1 MGCACSSPRTGS
13 LSSTFLPQNQIMSPE
28 LREDIH
34 EDLGVSLVACSLKGW
49 RKTQEDTS
57 AIVINLGG
65 RKDMLG
71 VGVFDGHSGQEASKY
86 VAENMWNQVIATT
99 EWGHGDIA
107 GALKAAFLAVDANM
121 QRDKVCHG
129 TTAVVAVL
137 TPGNLYV
144 ANCGD
149 SRAVLCK
156 EGVATAM
163 STDHKPC
170 VYTERSRVIRCGG
183 QQVIPGEFGG
193 VARVTAP
200 GSMVAMATSRSLGDF
215 HFKRNYN
222 ADQSEQVVSP
232 AAEVVCVRR
241 ALGDEFLILG
251 TDGVWDVLSNQEVG
265 DMMRGSNRTRIP
277 RVPAPPPPPSVV
289 WENSSSQAS
298 AAAAAAAAAENS
310 RRDAADG
317 GGRAGKA
324 SREPGAP
331 QSLGA
336 TMSQKA
342 GGVPTDY
349 PAGATNGFLP
359 AAVPTTPYHPPVTP
373 HNLQQTTPFGARAA
387 ASASAAAAAGAGADP
402 YDSSDCGSSDAG
414 DDAVGPSQVGMSI
427 DGESSGGSRRPG
439 EYFTASSAATGSKRP
454 PAFIRLITPTLLR
467 LVTPTPPNPANGPP
481 RPAAAA
487 ASEATAAKEGVAGGG
502 KGRNSPPPVAVGG
515 ASTAVRDGAR
525 AEVKPGSD
533 SGKGDG
539 SVGKGPSVAGQ
550 GESSDVMTELVCAYA
565 GETGAESESAAA
577 ATTGG
582 GTPGAASPAAPASEA
597 SASEISAAA
606 AAAANSSSQAEG
618 TELTSVAGA
627 RSPASDDKPVCLAV
641 GVDEAGVPPGGICSS
656 EASKVSSGKEG
667 VHAGG
672 AQSAPHNNEPI
683 AGEKERD
690 HALRLPVGEP
700 GSLSSSSSSSSI
712 TAGELSPSDKKPP
725 EKGKDGTVGEGLDPK
740 QGVAGDKDK
749 DKVGG
754 VPDGGGG
761 GSWSTT
767 PPPRPP
773 VSLPRR
779 GSGEGASARASAAAP
794 EASGVGSTS
803 SSRSNSVVDDSTS
816 APAAPAASVATKPA
830 ANGHHDDDNHGGITS
845 RARNPGTGA
854 SSVVTP
860 NPSGGR
866 ASGSSDG
873 GGITP
878 SARTPGA
885 SSGGGGV
892 STAGTTP
899 ASARTPGGGAFGIG
913 GSSSSGGG
921 GGTWTSGGVGQ
932 TPSRRPSTSRG
943 ATPSRVSSY
952 RRSNGSGINLGLF
965 KGSSSLS
972 VSLSGQGDRSAIGA
986 VQGVLDQALL
996 KGSQDNMTL
1005 IAVDL
1010 RGFLEASSPNS
1021 DSDS

>member
-99 EWGHGDIA
+99 EWGQGDID

-129 TTAVVAVL
+129 TTAVVAVV
-137 TPGNLYV
+137 TPGYLYV

-170 VYTERSRVIRCGG
+170 VYTEMSRVIRCGG

-241 ALGDEFLILG
+241 TLGDEFLILG
-251 TDGVWDVLSNQEVG
+251 TDGVWDVLSNQEVS
-265 DMMRGSNRTRIP
+265 DMMRASNRTRIP
-277 RVPAPPPPPSVV
+277 RVPTPRPPPSVI

-298 AAAAAAAAAENS
+298 AAAAAAAAVAENS

-336 TMSQKA
+336 TSSQKA
-342 GGVPTDY
+342 AGDSKDT

-359 AAVPTTPYHPPVTP
+359 TAVPTTPYHPPVTP

-402 YDSSDCGSSDAG
+402 YDSSDFGSSDEG
-414 DDAVGPSQVGMSI
+414 DGAVDPSQVGMSI
-427 DGESSGGSRRPG
+427 DEESGGGDRQPG
-439 EYFTASSAATGSKRP
+439 DYFLASSAATGSKRP

-481 RPAAAA
+481 RAAAA
-487 ASEATAAKEGVAGGG
+487 PASEATAAKEGVAGGG

-515 ASTAVRDGAR
+515 AVRVASEGASAAVGDGAR
-525 AEVKPGSD
+525 AEDKPGSD
-533 SGKGDG
+533 SAKDGD
-539 SVGKGPSVAGQ
+539 SVGNGPSVAGQ
-550 GESSDVMTELVCAYA
+550 EGSSDVMTELVCAYA
-565 GETGAESESAAA
+565 GETSAESESAAA
-577 ATTGG
+577 ATTGSE
-582 GTPGAASPAAPASEA
+582 TPAAAAPAAPASEA

-606 AAAANSSSQAEG
+606 ATAAAGASGANSSSQMEG
-618 TELTSVAGA
+618 KELTSVAGA
-627 RSPASDDKPVCLAV
+627 RPPASNDKPVCLAV
-641 GVDEAGVPPGGICSS
+641 GVDEAGVPPG
-656 EASKVSSGKEG
+656 
-667 VHAGG
+667 
-672 AQSAPHNNEPI
+672 
-683 AGEKERD
+683 R
-690 HALRLPVGEP
+690 
-700 GSLSSSSSSSSI
+700 
-712 TAGELSPSDKKPP
+712 
-725 EKGKDGTVGEGLDPK
+725 
-740 QGVAGDKDK
+740 
-749 DKVGG
+749 
-754 VPDGGGG
+754 
-761 GSWSTT
+761 
-767 PPPRPP
+767 
-773 VSLPRR
+773 
-779 GSGEGASARASAAAP
+779 
-794 EASGVGSTS
+794 
-803 SSRSNSVVDDSTS
+803 
-816 APAAPAASVATKPA
+816 
-830 ANGHHDDDNHGGITS
+830 
-845 RARNPGTGA
+845 
-854 SSVVTP
+854 
-860 NPSGGR
+860 
-866 ASGSSDG
+866 
-873 GGITP
+873 
-878 SARTPGA
+878 
-885 SSGGGGV
+885 
-892 STAGTTP
+892 
-899 ASARTPGGGAFGIG
+899 
-913 GSSSSGGG
+913 
-921 GGTWTSGGVGQ
+921 
-932 TPSRRPSTSRG
+932 
-943 ATPSRVSSY
+943 
-952 RRSNGSGINLGLF
+952 
-965 KGSSSLS
+965 
-972 VSLSGQGDRSAIGA
+972 
-986 VQGVLDQALL
+986 
-996 KGSQDNMTL
+996 
-1005 IAVDL
+1005 
-1010 RGFLEASSPNS
+1010 
-1021 DSDS
+1021 

>member
-1 MGCACSSPRTGS
+1 
-13 LSSTFLPQNQIMSPE
+13 MSPE

-71 VGVFDGHSGQEASKY
+71 VAVFDGHSGQEASKY

-99 EWGHGDIA
+99 EWGQGDID
-107 GALKAAFLAVDANM
+107 GALRAAFLAVDANM

-129 TTAVVAVL
+129 TTAVVAVV
-137 TPGNLYV
+137 TPGYLYV

-170 VYTERSRVIRCGG
+170 LYTEMSRVIRCGG

-200 GSMVAMATSRSLGDF
+200 GNMVAMATSRSLGDF

-232 AAEVVCVRR
+232 AAEVACVRR

-251 TDGVWDVLSNQEVG
+251 TDGVWDVLSNQEVS
-265 DMMRGSNRTRIP
+265 DMMRASKRTRIP
-277 RVPAPPPPPSVV
+277 RAPAPPPPPSVI

-298 AAAAAAAAAENS
+298 AAAAAAAAAVAAAAAENS
-310 RRDAADG
+310 IRDAADG

-336 TMSQKA
+336 TTSHKSA
-342 GGVPTDY
+342 GGPYDT

-373 HNLQQTTPFGARAA
+373 HNFQQTTPFGARAA
-387 ASASAAAAAGAGADP
+387 ASAAAAAAAGAGADP
-402 YDSSDCGSSDAG
+402 YDSSDFGGSDGG
-414 DDAVGPSQVGMSI
+414 DGAVEPSQVGMSI
-427 DGESSGGSRRPG
+427 DGESGGGGRRPG
-439 EYFTASSAATGSKRP
+439 DDFPASSAATGSKRP

-481 RPAAAA
+481 RAAAVP

-502 KGRNSPPPVAVGG
+502 RGRNSPPPVAVGG
-515 ASTAVRDGAR
+515 AVRVASEGASAAVEDGALAEDKPRRDG
-525 AEVKPGSD
+525 
-533 SGKGDG
+533 GKGGD
-539 SVGKGPSVAGQ
+539 SVGNESSVAGQ
-550 GESSDVMTELVCAYA
+550 EGRSGVMTELVCAYA

-577 ATTGG
+577 ARTGSE
-582 GTPGAASPAAPASEA
+582 TPAAAAPAAPASEA
-597 SASEISAAA
+597 SAPEISAAAEAAA
-606 AAAANSSSQAEG
+606 AAAAAGAAGANSSSQVEG
-618 TELTSVAGA
+618 TELTSEAGA
-627 RSPASDDKPVCLAV
+627 RPPASDDKPVCLAV
-641 GVDEAGVPPGGICSS
+641 GVDEAVVPPGRTCSS

-667 VHAGG
+667 VHAGA
-672 AQSAPHNNEPI
+672 AQSAPHNNEPT
-683 AGEKERD
+683 AGEKKRD
-690 HALRLPVGEP
+690 STLRLPVGEP
-700 GSLSSSSSSSSI
+700 GSLSSSSSSSSTI
-712 TAGELSPSDKKPP
+712 AAGEPSPSDTGPP
-725 EKGKDGTVGEGLDPK
+725 GKGKDGTVGEGLERK
-740 QGVAGDKDK
+740 QGVAGDK

-767 PPPRPP
+767 PPPRSP
-773 VSLPRR
+773 VSLLGR
-779 GSGEGASARASAAAP
+779 GGGEGASTRASAVAP
-794 EASGVGSTS
+794 EASGVGNSRTSTSTS
-803 SSRSNSVVDDSTS
+803 STSNSVVDDSTS
-816 APAAPAASVATKPA
+816 APAAPAATVATNPVA
-830 ANGHHDDDNHGGITS
+830 SGHHDDGDHGGTTS
-845 RARNPGTGA
+845 RARTPGAGA

-873 GGITP
+873 DGITP

-899 ASARTPGGGAFGIG
+899 ASARTPGGGAFSIG
-913 GSSSSGGG
+913 GSISGGG
-921 GGTWTSGGVGQ
+921 GGTWTSGAVGQ

-943 ATPSRVSSY
+943 ATSSRVNSY

-996 KGSQDNMTL
+996 KGSQ
-1005 IAVDL
+1005 
-1010 RGFLEASSPNS
+1010 
-1021 DSDS
+1021 

>member
-1 MGCACSSPRTGS
+1 
-13 LSSTFLPQNQIMSPE
+13 
-28 LREDIH
+28 
-34 EDLGVSLVACSLKGW
+34 
-49 RKTQEDTS
+49 
-57 AIVINLGG
+57 
-65 RKDMLG
+65 MLG

-99 EWGHGDIA
+99 EWGQGDID

-129 TTAVVAVL
+129 TTAVVAVV
-137 TPGNLYV
+137 TPEYLYV

-156 EGVATAM
+156 EGVSTAM

-170 VYTERSRVIRCGG
+170 VYTEMSRVIRCGG

-241 ALGDEFLILG
+241 TLGDEFLILG
-251 TDGVWDVLSNQEVG
+251 TDGVWDVLSNQEVS
-265 DMMRGSNRTRIP
+265 DMMRASNRTRIP
-277 RVPAPPPPPSVV
+277 RVPAPRPPPSVI

-298 AAAAAAAAAENS
+298 AAAAAAAAAAVAENS

-336 TMSQKA
+336 TTSQKA
-342 GGVPTDY
+342 AGDSNDT

-359 AAVPTTPYHPPVTP
+359 TAVPTTPHHPPVTP

-387 ASASAAAAAGAGADP
+387 ASASAAAAAGAGTDP
-402 YDSSDCGSSDAG
+402 YDSSDFGSSDGG
-414 DDAVGPSQVGMSI
+414 DGAVDPSQVGMSI
-427 DGESSGGSRRPG
+427 DEESGGGDRRPG
-439 EYFTASSAATGSKRP
+439 DYFLASSAATGSKRP

-481 RPAAAA
+481 RAAAA
-487 ASEATAAKEGVAGGG
+487 PASEATAAKKGVAGGG
-502 KGRNSPPPVAVGG
+502 KGRNSPPPVAVG
-515 ASTAVRDGAR
+515 DGAC
-525 AEVKPGSD
+525 AEDKPGSD
-533 SGKGDG
+533 SGKGGD
-539 SVGKGPSVAGQ
+539 SVGNGPSVAGQ
-550 GESSDVMTELVCAYA
+550 GGSSGVMTELVCAYA
-565 GETGAESESAAA
+565 GETGAESESAAPATMGSETPA
-577 ATTGG
+577 A
-582 GTPGAASPAAPASEA
+582 AAPAAPASEA

-606 AAAANSSSQAEG
+606 ATATAAAGASGANSSSPAEG

-627 RSPASDDKPVCLAV
+627 RPPASNDKPVCLAV
-641 GVDEAGVPPGGICSS
+641 GVDEAGVLPGRTCSS
-656 EASKVSSGKEG
+656 EASKVYSGKEA
-667 VHAGG
+667 VHAGA
-672 AQSAPHNNEPI
+672 AQSAPHSNESA
-683 AGEKERD
+683 AGEKKRD
-690 HALRLPVGEP
+690 STLRLPVGEP

-712 TAGELSPSDKKPP
+712 AAGEALPSDAGPP
-725 EKGKDGTVGEGLDPK
+725 GKDGTVGEELARK

-749 DKVGG
+749 VGGG

-773 VSLPRR
+773 GSLPRH
-779 GSGEGASARASAAAP
+779 GGGEGASTRASATAP
-794 EASGVGSTS
+794 EASGVGSS
-803 SSRSNSVVDDSTS
+803 SSSIKSVVDDSAS
-816 APAAPAASVATKPA
+816 APAAPAASVATNPA
-830 ANGHHDDDNHGGITS
+830 ASGHNDDGDHGGTTS
-845 RARNPGTGA
+845 RARTPGAGA
-854 SSVVTP
+854 SSEVTP
-860 NPSGGR
+860 NPGGRR

-899 ASARTPGGGAFGIG
+899 ASGRTPGGGAFSIG
-913 GSSSSGGG
+913 GSSSGGG

-943 ATPSRVSSY
+943 TTPSRVNSY
-952 RRSNGSGINLGLF
+952 RRSSGSGINLGLF
-965 KGSSSLS
+965 KGPSSLS

-996 KGSQDNMTL
+996 KGSQ
-1005 IAVDL
+1005 
-1010 RGFLEASSPNS
+1010 
-1021 DSDS
+1021 

>member
-1 MGCACSSPRTGS
+1 
-13 LSSTFLPQNQIMSPE
+13 
-28 LREDIH
+28 
-34 EDLGVSLVACSLKGW
+34 
-49 RKTQEDTS
+49 
-57 AIVINLGG
+57 
-65 RKDMLG
+65 
-71 VGVFDGHSGQEASKY
+71 
-86 VAENMWNQVIATT
+86 
-99 EWGHGDIA
+99 
-107 GALKAAFLAVDANM
+107 
-121 QRDKVCHG
+121 
-129 TTAVVAVL
+129 
-137 TPGNLYV
+137 
-144 ANCGD
+144 
-149 SRAVLCK
+149 
-156 EGVATAM
+156 M

-170 VYTERSRVIRCGG
+170 VYTEMSRVIRCGG

-241 ALGDEFLILG
+241 TLGDEFLILG
-251 TDGVWDVLSNQEVG
+251 TDGVWDVLSNQEVS
-265 DMMRGSNRTRIP
+265 DMMRASNRTRIP
-277 RVPAPPPPPSVV
+277 RVPTPRPPPSVI

-298 AAAAAAAAAENS
+298 AAAAAAAAVAENS

-336 TMSQKA
+336 TSSQKA
-342 GGVPTDY
+342 AGDSNDT

-359 AAVPTTPYHPPVTP
+359 TAVPTTPYHPPVTP

-402 YDSSDCGSSDAG
+402 YDSSDFGSSDEG
-414 DDAVGPSQVGMSI
+414 DGAVDPSQVGMSI
-427 DGESSGGSRRPG
+427 DEESGGGDRQPG
-439 EYFTASSAATGSKRP
+439 DYFLASSAATGSKRP

-481 RPAAAA
+481 RAAAA
-487 ASEATAAKEGVAGGG
+487 PASETTAAKDGVAVGG
-502 KGRNSPPPVAVGG
+502 KGRNSPPPVAVG
-515 ASTAVRDGAR
+515 DGAR
-525 AEVKPGSD
+525 AEDKPGSD
-533 SGKGDG
+533 SAKDGD
-539 SVGKGPSVAGQ
+539 SVGNGPSVAGQ
-550 GESSDVMTELVCAYA
+550 EGSSDVMTELVCAYA
-565 GETGAESESAAA
+565 GETSAESESAAA
-577 ATTGG
+577 ATTGSE
-582 GTPGAASPAAPASEA
+582 TPAAAAPAAPASEA

-606 AAAANSSSQAEG
+606 AATAAAGASGANSSSQMEG
-618 TELTSVAGA
+618 KELTSVAGA
-627 RSPASDDKPVCLAV
+627 RPPASNDKPVCLAV
-641 GVDEAGVPPGGICSS
+641 GVDEAGVPPGRTCSS

-667 VHAGG
+667 VHAGA
-672 AQSAPHNNEPI
+672 AQSAPHNNESA
-683 AGEKERD
+683 AGEKKRD
-690 HALRLPVGEP
+690 STLRLPVGEP

-712 TAGELSPSDKKPP
+712 AAGEASPSDTGPP
-725 EKGKDGTVGEGLDPK
+725 GKGKDGTVGEELERK
-740 QGVAGDKDK
+740 QGVGGDK

-773 VSLPRR
+773 VSLPRH
-779 GSGEGASARASAAAP
+779 GGGEGASTRASATAP
-794 EASGVGSTS
+794 ESSGVGSS
-803 SSRSNSVVDDSTS
+803 SNNKSVVDDSAS
-816 APAAPAASVATKPA
+816 APAAPAASVAINPA
-830 ANGHHDDDNHGGITS
+830 ASGHHDDGDHGGTTS
-845 RARNPGTGA
+845 RARTPGAGA

-860 NPSGGR
+860 NPCGRR
-866 ASGSSDG
+866 ASSSSDG

-899 ASARTPGGGAFGIG
+899 ASGRTPGGGAFSIG
-913 GSSSSGGG
+913 GSSSGGG
-921 GGTWTSGGVGQ
+921 GGTWTSGGVVQ
-932 TPSRRPSTSRG
+932 TPSRRPSSSSNRG
-943 ATPSRVSSY
+943 TTPSRVNSY
-952 RRSNGSGINLGLF
+952 RRSSGSGINLGLF
-965 KGSSSLS
+965 KGPSSLS

-1021 DSDS
+1021 DSAMS

>member
-1 MGCACSSPRTGS
+1 
-13 LSSTFLPQNQIMSPE
+13 MSPE

-99 EWGHGDIA
+99 EWGHGDID

-129 TTAVVAVL
+129 TTAVVAVV

-170 VYTERSRVIRCGG
+170 VHTERSRVIRCGG
-183 QQVIPGEFGG
+183 QVIPGEFGG

-265 DMMRGSNRTRIP
+265 DMMRASNRTRIP

-298 AAAAAAAAAENS
+298 AAAAAAAAAAAENS

-324 SREPGAP
+324 SREPRAP
-331 QSLGA
+331 QSLGT

-342 GGVPTDY
+342 AGVPTDT

-414 DDAVGPSQVGMSI
+414 DDAVDPSQLLRPRRTLPMGQQ
-427 DGESSGGSRRPG
+427 DQPRLQLRKRQQQKKGSR
-439 EYFTASSAATGSKRP
+439 
-454 PAFIRLITPTLLR
+454 
-467 LVTPTPPNPANGPP
+467 
-481 RPAAAA
+481 
-487 ASEATAAKEGVAGGG
+487 AGG
-502 KGRNSPPPVAVGG
+502 KS
-515 ASTAVRDGAR
+515 
-525 AEVKPGSD
+525 
-533 SGKGDG
+533 
-539 SVGKGPSVAGQ
+539 
-550 GESSDVMTELVCAYA
+550 
-565 GETGAESESAAA
+565 
-577 ATTGG
+577 
-582 GTPGAASPAAPASEA
+582 
-597 SASEISAAA
+597 
-606 AAAANSSSQAEG
+606 
-618 TELTSVAGA
+618 
-627 RSPASDDKPVCLAV
+627 
-641 GVDEAGVPPGGICSS
+641 
-656 EASKVSSGKEG
+656 
-667 VHAGG
+667 
-672 AQSAPHNNEPI
+672 
-683 AGEKERD
+683 
-690 HALRLPVGEP
+690 
-700 GSLSSSSSSSSI
+700 
-712 TAGELSPSDKKPP
+712 PP
-725 EKGKDGTVGEGLDPK
+725 EKGRDGTVGEGLNPK

-779 GSGEGASARASAAAP
+779 GSGEGAS
-794 EASGVGSTS
+794 T
-803 SSRSNSVVDDSTS
+803 
-816 APAAPAASVATKPA
+816 VATKPT
-830 ANGHHDDDNHGGITS
+830 ANGHHDDDDHGGTTS
-845 RARNPGTGA
+845 RARTPGTGA

-866 ASGSSDG
+866 TSGSSDG

-885 SSGGGGV
+885 SSGGGGGGV

-899 ASARTPGGGAFGIG
+899 ASARTPGGGAFSIG
-913 GSSSSGGG
+913 GSSSGGG

-943 ATPSRVSSY
+943 ATPSRVNSY

-1010 RGFLEASSPNS
+1010 RGFLEASSPIS
-1021 DSDS
+1021 DSAMS